1 MSLKNKIIEECLNAL
16 KREDVKEEI
25 KELMSPVIDMV
36 LKEIYP
42 YIYLS
47 IIFVIISFL
56 LILGIF
62 LILVRSKFILNI
74 IKNKKNTNHK

>member
-1 MSLKNKIIEECLNAL
+1 MTFKEKIIEEFINLINRDDI
-16 KREDVKEEI
+16 KHEI
-25 KELMSPVIDMV
+25 KEVMRPVIDML

-47 IIFVIISFL
+47 LIFVIISFL

-62 LILVRSKFILNI
+62 LILVRSKTILNI
-74 IKNKKNTNHK
+74 LKNKKI

>member
-1 MSLKNKIIEECLNAL
+1 MTFKEKIIEEFINLINRDDI
-16 KREDVKEEI
+16 KNEI
-25 KELMSPVIDMV
+25 KEVMRPVIDML

-47 IIFVIISFL
+47 LIFVVISFL

-62 LILVRSKFILNI
+62 LILIRSKLLLNI
-74 IKNKKNTNHK
+74 IKQKKIYT

>member
-1 MSLKNKIIEECLNAL
+1 MTFKEKIIQELINL
-16 KREDVKEEI
+16 INRDDIKNEI
-25 KELMSPVIDMV
+25 KEVMRPVIDML

-47 IIFVIISFL
+47 LIFVVISFL

-62 LILVRSKFILNI
+62 LILVRSKLLFNLV
-74 IKNKKNTNHK
+74 NKKNIYT

>member
-1 MSLKNKIIEECLNAL
+1 MTFKEKIIEELINL
-16 KREDVKEEI
+16 INRDDIKHEI
-25 KELMSPVIDMV
+25 KEVMRPVIDML

-47 IIFVIISFL
+47 LIFVVISFL

-62 LILVRSKFILNI
+62 LILVRSKLLLNLV
-74 IKNKKNTNHK
+74 KQKKIYT

>member
-1 MSLKNKIIEECLNAL
+1 MTLKEKFINECINII
-16 KREDVKEEI
+16 KRDDIKNEI
-25 KELMSPVIDMV
+25 KEVMRPVIDML

-47 IIFVIISFL
+47 LIFVIISFL

-62 LILVRSKFILNI
+62 LILVRSKTILNI
-74 IKNKKNTNHK
+74 LKNKKI

>member
-1 MSLKNKIIEECLNAL
+1 MTFKEKIIEDLINL
-16 KREDVKEEI
+16 INRDDIKNEI
-25 KELMSPVIDMV
+25 KEVMRPVIDML

-47 IIFVIISFL
+47 LIFVVISFL

-62 LILVRSKFILNI
+62 LILVRSKLLFNLV
-74 IKNKKNTNHK
+74 NKKKIYT

>member
-1 MSLKNKIIEECLNAL
+1 MTFKEKIIEELINL
-16 KREDVKEEI
+16 INRDDIKNEI
-25 KELMSPVIDMV
+25 KEVMRPVIDML

-47 IIFVIISFL
+47 LIFVVISFL

-62 LILVRSKFILNI
+62 LILVRSKLLFNLV
-74 IKNKKNTNHK
+74 NKKKIYT

>member
-1 MSLKNKIIEECLNAL
+1 MSFKNKIIEECLNTL
-16 KREDVKEEI
+16 KREDVKEEM
-25 KELMSPVIDMV
+25 KELMRPVIDMV

-62 LILVRSKFILNI
+62 LILVRSRFLLNI
-74 IKNKKNTNHK
+74 IKNKNYKI

>member
-1 MSLKNKIIEECLNAL
+1 MDIKEKLINECLNIF
-16 KREDVKEEI
+16 KREDVKDEI
-25 KELMSPVIDMV
+25 KEIMKPVIDMF

-47 IIFVIISFL
+47 LIFVIISFL

-62 LILVRSKFILNI
+62 LILVRSKTLLKI
-74 IKNKKNTNHK
+74 IKNK

>member
-74 IKNKKNTNHK
+74 IKNKKNTNNK

>member
-1 MSLKNKIIEECLNAL
+1 MSLKEKLINECINII
-16 KREDVKEEI
+16 KREDIKNEI
-25 KELMSPVIDMV
+25 KEVMRPVIDML

-47 IIFVIISFL
+47 LIFVIISFL

-62 LILVRSKFILNI
+62 LILVRSKTILNI
-74 IKNKKNTNHK
+74 LKNKKI

>member
-1 MSLKNKIIEECLNAL
+1 MAL
-16 KREDVKEEI
+16 KDSFVKEILKIFDREDVKDEI
-25 KELMSPVIDMV
+25 KEVMRPVIDML

-47 IIFVIISFL
+47 LIFVIISFL

-62 LILVRSKFILNI
+62 LILVRSKFLLNI
-74 IKNKKNTNHK
+74 IKNKKI

>member
-1 MSLKNKIIEECLNAL
+1 MTFKEKIIEELINL
-16 KREDVKEEI
+16 INRDDIKNEI
-25 KELMSPVIDMV
+25 KEVMRPVIDML

-47 IIFVIISFL
+47 LIFVVISFL

-62 LILVRSKFILNI
+62 LILVRSKLLFNLV
-74 IKNKKNTNHK
+74 NKKNIYT

>member
-1 MSLKNKIIEECLNAL
+1 MTFKEKIIQELINL
-16 KREDVKEEI
+16 INRDDIKNEI
-25 KELMSPVIDMV
+25 KEVMRPVIDML

-47 IIFVIISFL
+47 LIFVVISFL

-62 LILVRSKFILNI
+62 LILVRSKLLYNLV
-74 IKNKKNTNHK
+74 NKKKIYT

>member
-1 MSLKNKIIEECLNAL
+1 MNFKDKIIGECLDL
-16 KREDVKEEI
+16 IKRDDIKHEI
-25 KELMSPVIDMV
+25 KEVMRPVIDML

-47 IIFVIISFL
+47 LIFVIISFL

-62 LILVRSKFILNI
+62 LILVRSKTLLNF
-74 IKNKKNTNHK
+74 IKNKKI

>member
-1 MSLKNKIIEECLNAL
+1 MTLKDSFINEILKIFH
-16 KREDVKEEI
+16 REDVKNEI
-25 KELMSPVIDMV
+25 KDVMRPVIDML

-47 IIFVIISFL
+47 LIFVVISFL

-62 LILVRSKFILNI
+62 LILVRSKLLLNLV
-74 IKNKKNTNHK
+74 KQKKIYT

>member
-1 MSLKNKIIEECLNAL
+1 MTLKDKFINEILHIFH
-16 KREDVKEEI
+16 REDVKDEI
-25 KELMSPVIDMV
+25 KEVMRPVIDML

-47 IIFVIISFL
+47 LIFVIISFL

-62 LILVRSKFILNI
+62 LILVRSKFLLNI
-74 IKNKKNTNHK
+74 IKNKKI

>member
-1 MSLKNKIIEECLNAL
+1 MSLKEKLINECINII
-16 KREDVKEEI
+16 KRDDIKNEI
-25 KELMSPVIDMV
+25 KEVMRPVIDML

-47 IIFVIISFL
+47 LIFVIISFL

-62 LILVRSKFILNI
+62 LILVRSKTILNI
-74 IKNKKNTNHK
+74 LKNKKI